1 MDSDKIKP
9 VTCAEIPVVDRLAK
23 QMVDKID
30 NDASYD
36 ELFTLVVEMAKEW
49 QKQDIIPSS
58 KAISL
63 FEQKGTP
70 EYKDLRV
77 LFHTIHRKVLRSLL
91 LGTLPYDLHDRD
103 LPNWE
108 YVYDSRGA
116 GAYLIGISIDERHGA
131 FLTREEI
138 EVVIGHMQDYKT
150 GCEAWKKIKDS
161 YDQDGLTDEE
171 ESCLRK
177 ALAIDNTVLPE
188 EQEWDSEEQEEYVA
202 PKCMAGRKG
211 TSNIEALIEMLGRR
225 ANPDFDGDVPQLS
238 SPVYIGCGM
247 GVPKRMIQ
255 HDPDFNS
262 LETSSHVLR
271 LLISCIR
278 YSGLKVLVHGVPVV
292 MVWDESQISL
302 AEVLVTVL
310 AQSLIS
316 LNGLNVIQ
324 PGTNT
329 TREKK
334 TAVYDEMR
342 KHVWVK
348 RPWFTENMK
357 KSIEVRKNRDIYK
370 ETLETIKNEYMTSE
384 ELRDAVRK
392 IHELPDDARRLSRM
406 FTDARE
412 KADMRIEHAKNHRAR
427 LEDLS
432 SLTTGIFPSLNLDD
446 KGDEDSDGNEDECNS
461 ETNESND
468 DDDGN

>member
-1 MDSDKIKP
+1 MDSEKIKP
-9 VTCAEIPVVDRLAK
+9 TICAEIPVVSRLAK
-23 QMVDKID
+23 EMVDRID

-36 ELFTLVVEMAKEW
+36 ELFTLVKEMANQW
-49 QKQDIIPSS
+49 QKQDCIPSS

-70 EYKDLRV
+70 EYNDLRV
-77 LFHTIHRKVLRSLL
+77 LFHTIHRKVLRPLL
-91 LGTLPYDLHDRD
+91 LGTLPYDLYDRD

-108 YVYDSRGA
+108 YVYDSHGA

-138 EVVIGHMQDYKT
+138 EVVIGHMQDYKI
-150 GCEAWKKIKDS
+150 GCEAWKKIKGS
-161 YDQDGLTDEE
+161 YDQDDLTDEQ

-188 EQEWDSEEQEEYVA
+188 DQEWDSEEDCYVA
-202 PKCMAGRKG
+202 PKCMSGRKG

-225 ANPDFDGDVPQLS
+225 VNPDFDGDVPQIS

-255 HDPDFNS
+255 HDPNFNS
-262 LETSSHVLR
+262 LDTSSHVLR

-278 YSGLKVLVHGVPVV
+278 YSGLKVFVHGVPVI
-292 MVWDESQISL
+292 MVWDEPQISL
-302 AEVLVTVL
+302 AEVLGTVL

-334 TAVYDEMR
+334 TDVYDEMQ

-348 RPWFTENMK
+348 RPWFTENMN
-357 KSIEVRKNRDIYK
+357 KSIEARKNNDIYK
-370 ETLETIKNEYMTSE
+370 KTLQTVEDEFMTSD
-384 ELRDAVRK
+384 ELRDAVRN
-392 IHELPDDARRLSRM
+392 IHQLGDNATRLSHAL
-406 FTDARE
+406 TDAGE
-412 KADMRIEHAKNHRAR
+412 KANIRIEDAKDHVER
-427 LEDLS
+427 LDKLGR
-432 SLTTGIFPSLNLDD
+432 LTSGIFPSLNP
-446 KGDEDSDGNEDECNS
+446 GDQRD
-461 ETNESND
+461 
-468 DDDGN
+468 